1 MSEDGKRKLRTRGG
15 KESKRK
21 VYEEKE
27 GKNRRKKERKGKCRG
42 VRVEG
47 EVRKTRVSE
56 RSEMEA
62 YKRLKKLIDTSLMFT
77 G

>member
-1 MSEDGKRKLRTRGG
+1 MC
-15 KESKRK
+15 
-21 VYEEKE
+21 EEKK
-27 GKNRRKKERKGKCRG
+27 GKNRRKKGRKGKCRG